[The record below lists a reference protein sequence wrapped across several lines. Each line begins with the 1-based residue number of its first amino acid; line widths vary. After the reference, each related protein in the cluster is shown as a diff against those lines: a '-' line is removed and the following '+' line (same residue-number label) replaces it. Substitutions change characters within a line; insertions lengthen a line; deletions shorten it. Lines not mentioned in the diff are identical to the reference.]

1 LDLEPTVSVKL
12 RIWRM
17 VILLTACLL
26 AVGCIFGGWQAKTR
40 GVEILYNLLF
50 GVAASII
57 ASVLMAICF
66 IAFAAKD
73 ERISRF
79 LEKLAAYG
87 ITDFYEQRP
96 QISIEETLRW
106 LKGAHP
112 EIDILTVWRQ
122 HWAEDPEIETILLQK
137 ASIKCVVRIVL
148 VKPESALGK
157 LFCEKER
164 RHKRPGGILKTGT
177 LLETLAKHKDV
188 FKTTG
193 VLDMFLIRGTHNS
206 VDGPHIVQKA
216 TKEQPTRLPIL
227 ARRFSIVRC

>member
-1 LDLEPTVSVKL
+1 
-12 RIWRM
+12 M

-26 AVGCIFGGWQAKTR
+26 AVGCVFAGWQAKTR

-79 LEKLAAYG
+79 LEKLAVYG
-87 ITDFYEQRP
+87 VTDFYEQRQ

-106 LKGAHP
+106 LKGAHR

-148 VKPESALGK
+148 VKPDSALGK
-157 LFCEKER
+157 LFCEKEL
-164 RHKRPGGILKTGT
+164 RHKRPGGILKRGT
-177 LLETLAKHKDV
+177 LLETLSKHKDV

-193 VLDMFLIRGTHNS
+193 GGLRVLSDTKDFLS
-206 VDGPHIVQKA
+206 C
-216 TKEQPTRLPIL
+216 
-227 ARRFSIVRC
+227 SIVRVDSEMRVNFYLQHVSGEFTPVMLLTRPKTSVIY